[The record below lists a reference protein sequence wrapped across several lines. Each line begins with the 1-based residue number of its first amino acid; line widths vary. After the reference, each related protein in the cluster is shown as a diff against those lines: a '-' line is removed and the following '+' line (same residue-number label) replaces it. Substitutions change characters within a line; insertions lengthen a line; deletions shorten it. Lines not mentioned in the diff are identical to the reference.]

1 MDLNDPMNN
10 TMIDENNENT
20 ENTENNIINDE
31 IVFEENTELSSEEYV
46 IENKSVDESNNENTF
61 SLTNLCNVNNLL
73 LLLAVLGLIYYL
85 FQNDINA
92 FFTNMT
98 GSKNLCA

>member
-46 IENKSVDESNNENTF
+46 IENKSVDEPNNENTF
-61 SLTNLCNVNNLL
+61 SWIALSDPKEKPNSP
-73 LLLAVLGLIYYL
+73 I
-85 FQNDINA
+85 
-92 FFTNMT
+92 
-98 GSKNLCA
+98 KNKY